1 VVNLSDTASQ
11 CLVKIPWDDLKG
23 KTWQLRDALAS
34 AEYEREGYQM
44 CDPGIYVDLPAWG
57 FHYLE

>member
-1 VVNLSDTASQ
+1 
-11 CLVKIPWDDLKG
+11 
-23 KTWQLRDALAS
+23 LRDALAS

-57 FHYLE
+57 FHHLE